1 MIRTIDIYDTPM
13 IGVFATCTDS
23 IAIVPP
29 LTKLDICASIEKALD
44 VRVVEI
50 LVNGSVVVGALSRG
64 NSNGFLFSYG
74 TNTRELQKLTGV
86 KVETLPDK
94 LNAVGNIVLAND
106 SASLVHPELSDRAIE
121 AISRTLNVEVYRGT
135 IAGIKNVGM
144 AGVVTNKGL
153 LVHPRVTSSEREIL
167 EKIFDLPVSIG
178 TTNFGTQMLGSGILA
193 NSNGYLAGSETTGP
207 ELGRIEEALEFM
219 K

>member
-167 EKIFDLPVSIG
+167 EKIFELPVSIG

-207 ELGRIEEALEFM
+207 ELGRIEEALGFI

>member
-13 IGVFATCTDS
+13 IGVFATCTDNV
-23 IAIVPP
+23 ALVPP
-29 LTKLDICASIEKALD
+29 MTKLDICARIEESLD
-44 VRVVEI
+44 VRVVET

-86 KVETLPDK
+86 KVETLPDR

-121 AISRTLNVEVYRGT
+121 TISRTLNV
-135 IAGIKNVGM
+135 K
-144 AGVVTNKGL
+144 
-153 LVHPRVTSSEREIL
+153 S
-167 EKIFDLPVSIG
+167 
-178 TTNFGTQMLGSGILA
+178 
-193 NSNGYLAGSETTGP
+193 
-207 ELGRIEEALEFM
+207 IEEQLPG
-219 K
+219 

>member
-1 MIRTIDIYDTPM
+1 MIRTIDIYDTPI
-13 IGVFATCTDS
+13 IGVFATCTDN
-23 IAIVPP
+23 IALVPP
-29 LTKLDICASIEKALD
+29 LTKLDICARIEKSLD

-74 TNTRELQKLTGV
+74 TNTRELQKLTEV
-86 KVETLPDK
+86 KVENLPDR

-106 SASLVHPELSDRAIE
+106 SASIVHPELSDRAIE
-121 AISRTLNVEVYRGT
+121 AISRTLKVDVYRGT

-167 EKIFDLPVSIG
+167 EKIFELPVSIG

-207 ELGRIEEALEFM
+207 ELGRIEEALGFI

>member
-1 MIRTIDIYDTPM
+1 MIRKIDIYDTPM
-13 IGVFATCTDS
+13 IGVFATCTDN
-23 IAIVPP
+23 IALVPP
-29 LTKLDICASIEKALD
+29 LTKLDICARIEKALD

-50 LVNGSVVVGALSRG
+50 LVNDSVVVGALSRG

-74 TNTRELQKLTGV
+74 TNARDLQKITEV
-86 KVETLPDK
+86 NVEALPDR

-106 SASLVHPELSDRAIE
+106 SASLVHPDLSDRAIE
-121 AISRTLNVEVYRGT
+121 AISRTLKVDVYRGT

-167 EKIFDLPVSIG
+167 EKIFELPVSIG

-207 ELGRIEEALEFM
+207 ELGRIEEALGFI

>member
-13 IGVFATCTDS
+13 IGFFATCTDN
-23 IAIVPP
+23 IALVPP
-29 LTKLDICASIEKALD
+29 MTKLDICARIEKSLD
-44 VRVVEI
+44 LRVVET

-86 KVETLPDK
+86 KVETLPDR

-121 AISRTLNVEVYRGT
+121 TISRTLNVAVYRGT

-167 EKIFDLPVSIG
+167 EKIFELPVSIG

-207 ELGRIEEALEFM
+207 ELGRIEEALGFI

>member
-13 IGVFATCTDS
+13 IGVFATCTDN
-23 IAIVPP
+23 IALVPP
-29 LTKLDICASIEKALD
+29 MTKLDICARIEKSLD

-74 TNTRELQKLTGV
+74 TNTRELQKLTGI
-86 KVETLPDK
+86 KVETLPDR

-167 EKIFDLPVSIG
+167 EKIFELPVSIG
-178 TTNFGTQMLGSGILA
+178 TTNFGTQMLGSGVLA
-193 NSNGYLAGSETTGP
+193 NSNGYLAGSEARGP
-207 ELGRIEEALEFM
+207 ELGRIEEALGFI

>member
-13 IGVFATCTDS
+13 IGVFATCTDN
-23 IAIVPP
+23 IVLVPP
-29 LTKLDICASIEKALD
+29 MTKLDTCARIEKSLD
-44 VRVVEI
+44 VRVVET

-86 KVETLPDK
+86 KVETLPDR

-121 AISRTLNVEVYRGT
+121 AISGTLNVEVYRGT

-167 EKIFDLPVSIG
+167 EKIFELPVSIG

-193 NSNGYLAGSETTGP
+193 NSNGLFSRFRDYRA
-207 ELGRIEEALEFM
+207 
-219 K
+219 

>member
-13 IGVFATCTDS
+13 IGVFATCTDN
-23 IAIVPP
+23 IALVPP
-29 LTKLDICASIEKALD
+29 MTKLDICARIEKSLD
-44 VRVVEI
+44 VRVVET

-86 KVETLPDK
+86 KVETLPDR

-121 AISRTLNVEVYRGT
+121 TISRTLNVTVYRGT

-167 EKIFDLPVSIG
+167 EKIFELPVSIG

-207 ELGRIEEALEFM
+207 ELGRIEEALGFI

>member
-13 IGVFATCTDS
+13 IGVFATCTDN
-23 IAIVPP
+23 IALVPP
-29 LTKLDICASIEKALD
+29 MTKLDICARIEKSLN
-44 VRVVEI
+44 VRVVET

-86 KVETLPDK
+86 KVETLPDR

-121 AISRTLNVEVYRGT
+121 TISRTLNVEVF
-135 IAGIKNVGM
+135 
-144 AGVVTNKGL
+144 KG
-153 LVHPRVTSSEREIL
+153 TSSEREIL
-167 EKIFDLPVSIG
+167 EKIFELPVSIG
-178 TTNFGTQMLGSGILA
+178 TTNFGTQILGSGILA
-193 NSNGYLAGSETTGP
+193 NSNGYLAGSETAGP
-207 ELGRIEEALEFM
+207 ELGRIEEALGFI

>member
-167 EKIFDLPVSIG
+167 EKIFELPVSIG

-193 NSNGYLAGSETTGP
+193 NSNGYLAGSETRGP
-207 ELGRIEEALEFM
+207 ELGRIEEALGFI

>member
-13 IGVFATCTDS
+13 IGVFATCTDN
-23 IAIVPP
+23 IALVPP
-29 LTKLDICASIEKALD
+29 MTKLDICARIEKSLD
-44 VRVVEI
+44 VRVVET

-86 KVETLPDK
+86 KVETLPDR
-94 LNAVGNIVLAND
+94 LNAVGNVVLAND

-121 AISRTLNVEVYRGT
+121 TISRTLNVAVYRGT

-167 EKIFDLPVSIG
+167 EKIFELPVSIG

-207 ELGRIEEALEFM
+207 ELGRIEEALGFI

>member
-13 IGVFATCTDS
+13 IGFFATCTDN
-23 IAIVPP
+23 IALVPP
-29 LTKLDICASIEKALD
+29 MTKLDICARIEKSLD
-44 VRVVEI
+44 LRVVET

-86 KVETLPDK
+86 KVETLPDR

-121 AISRTLNVEVYRGT
+121 TISRTLNVEVYRGT

-167 EKIFDLPVSIG
+167 EKIFKLPLSIG

-207 ELGRIEEALEFM
+207 ELGRIEEALGFI

>member
-13 IGVFATCTDS
+13 IGVFATCTDN
-23 IAIVPP
+23 IALVPP
-29 LTKLDICASIEKALD
+29 LTKLEICARIEKSLD

-50 LVNGSVVVGALSRG
+50 LVNESVVVGALSRG

-74 TNTRELQKLTGV
+74 TNSRELQKLTEV
-86 KVETLPDK
+86 KVETFPDR
-94 LNAVGNIVLAND
+94 LNAVGNIVLTND
-106 SASLVHPELSDRAIE
+106 SAALVHPELSDKAIE
-121 AISRTLNVEVYRGT
+121 VISKTLKVEAHRGT

-167 EKIFDLPVSIG
+167 EKIFELPVSIG
-178 TTNFGTQMLGSGILA
+178 TTNFGTQMLGSGLLA
-193 NSNGYLAGSETTGP
+193 NSSGYLAGSETTGP
-207 ELGRIEEALEFM
+207 ELGKIEEALGFI

>member
-13 IGVFATCTDS
+13 IGVFATCTDN
-23 IAIVPP
+23 IALVPP
-29 LTKLDICASIEKALD
+29 MTKLDICARIEKSLD

-74 TNTRELQKLTGV
+74 TNTRELQKLTGI
-86 KVETLPDK
+86 KVETLPDR

-167 EKIFDLPVSIG
+167 EKIFELPVSIG

-207 ELGRIEEALEFM
+207 ELGRIEEALGFI

>member
-13 IGVFATCTDS
+13 IGVFATCTDN
-23 IAIVPP
+23 IALVPP
-29 LTKLDICASIEKALD
+29 LTKLDICARIEKSLD

-86 KVETLPDK
+86 KVETLPDR

-167 EKIFDLPVSIG
+167 EKIFELPVSIG

-207 ELGRIEEALEFM
+207 ELGRIEEALGFI

>member
-13 IGVFATCTDS
+13 IGVFATCTDN
-23 IAIVPP
+23 IALVPP
-29 LTKLDICASIEKALD
+29 MTKLDICARIEKSLD
-44 VRVVEI
+44 VRVVET

-86 KVETLPDK
+86 KVETLPDR

-121 AISRTLNVEVYRGT
+121 TISRTLNVAVYRGT

-167 EKIFDLPVSIG
+167 EKIFELPVSIG

-207 ELGRIEEALEFM
+207 ELGRIEEALGFI

>member
-13 IGVFATCTDS
+13 IGVFATCTDN
-23 IAIVPP
+23 IALVPP
-29 LTKLDICASIEKALD
+29 MTKLDICARIEKSLD

-74 TNTRELQKLTGV
+74 TNTRELQKLTGI
-86 KVETLPDK
+86 KVETLPDR

-167 EKIFDLPVSIG
+167 EKIFELPVSIG

-193 NSNGYLAGSETTGP
+193 NSNGYLAGSETRGP
-207 ELGRIEEALEFM
+207 ELGRIEEALGFI

>member
-29 LTKLDICASIEKALD
+29 LTKLDICARIEKSLD

-121 AISRTLNVEVYRGT
+121 TISRTLNVEVYRGT

-167 EKIFDLPVSIG
+167 EKIFELPVSIG

-207 ELGRIEEALEFM
+207 ELGRIEEALGFI

>member
-13 IGVFATCTDS
+13 IGVFATCTDNV
-23 IAIVPP
+23 ALVPP
-29 LTKLDICASIEKALD
+29 MTKLDICARIEESLD
-44 VRVVEI
+44 VRVVET

-86 KVETLPDK
+86 KVETLPDR

-121 AISRTLNVEVYRGT
+121 TISRTLNVEVYRGT

-144 AGVVTNKGL
+144 AGVVINKGL

-167 EKIFDLPVSIG
+167 EKIFELPVSIG

-207 ELGRIEEALEFM
+207 ELGRIEEALGFI

>member
-13 IGVFATCTDS
+13 IGVFATCTDN
-23 IAIVPP
+23 IALVPP
-29 LTKLDICASIEKALD
+29 MTKLDICARIEKSLD
-44 VRVVEI
+44 VRVVET

-86 KVETLPDK
+86 KVETLPDR
-94 LNAVGNIVLAND
+94 LNAVGNVVLAND

-121 AISRTLNVEVYRGT
+121 TISRTLNVAVYRGT

-167 EKIFDLPVSIG
+167 EKIFELPVSIG
-178 TTNFGTQMLGSGILA
+178 TTNFGTQMLGSGMLA
-193 NSNGYLAGSETTGP
+193 NSNGYLAGSDTTGP
-207 ELGRIEEALEFM
+207 ELGRIEEALGFIE
-219 K
+219 

>member
-1 MIRTIDIYDTPM
+1 M
-13 IGVFATCTDS
+13 IGVFATCTDNV
-23 IAIVPP
+23 ALVPP
-29 LTKLDICASIEKALD
+29 MTKLEICARIEESLD
-44 VRVVEI
+44 VRVVET

-86 KVETLPDK
+86 KVETLPDR

-121 AISRTLNVEVYRGT
+121 TISRTLNVEVYRGT

-167 EKIFDLPVSIG
+167 EKIFELPVSIG

-207 ELGRIEEALEFM
+207 ELGRIEEALGFI